1 MADKELKVLT
11 IKEERQL
18 SKKELE
24 TYYKNLREYV
34 LNRKLQTTTK
44 GALTIAPKLK
54 KMVEKIASKLIPLLA
69 GGNIDIV
76 SDGQENIPKGA
87 VIFASTHQGI
97 LDNFCWIPENPKHSL
112 ILHASDVNKLLI
124 MAQLCT
130 GLVLVSKKEEDAENR
145 KNAKLDMMHIL
156 LSGTSIWYFPEGTW
170 NLSPNK
176 LHLPMSFGFL
186 EIAKKTGVPIVPVVI
201 EYTYDTSSEKERIN
215 KAHIRFG
222 EPILITLDDDL
233 GEKLLEY
240 EEKISS
246 IKWEL
251 LEEKGFFKRSNIEN
265 KEYIN
270 FLKGNFRNLKLGNKD
285 LNLERRRIRGA
296 GDDYYL
302 FHHINDIPFNEK
314 GILLETDEI
323 NKLNKINK
331 AKLSGK
337 SGFVNS

>member
-1 MADKELKVLT
+1 
-11 IKEERQL
+11 
-18 SKKELE
+18 
-24 TYYKNLREYV
+24 
-34 LNRKLQTTTK
+34 
-44 GALTIAPKLK
+44 
-54 KMVEKIASKLIPLLA
+54 
-69 GGNIDIV
+69 
-76 SDGQENIPKGA
+76 
-87 VIFASTHQGI
+87 
-97 LDNFCWIPENPKHSL
+97 
-112 ILHASDVNKLLI
+112 
-124 MAQLCT
+124 
-130 GLVLVSKKEEDAENR
+130 
-145 KNAKLDMMHIL
+145 MMHIL
-156 LSGTSIWYFPEGTW
+156 LKGTSIWYFPEGTW

-186 EIAKKTGVPIVPVVI
+186 EIAKKTGAPVVPVVI

-222 EPILITLDDDL
+222 KPILITLDDDL
-233 GEKLLEY
+233 SEKLLEY

-265 KEYIN
+265 LEYIN

-331 AKLSGK
+331 IKLTGK
-337 SGFVNS
+337 RGFDNS